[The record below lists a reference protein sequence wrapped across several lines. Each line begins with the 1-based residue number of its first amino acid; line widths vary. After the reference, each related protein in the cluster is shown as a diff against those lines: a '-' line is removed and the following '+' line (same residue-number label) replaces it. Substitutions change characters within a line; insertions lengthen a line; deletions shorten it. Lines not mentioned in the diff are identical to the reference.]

1 MRKITLQT
9 VNAFFSGGNL
19 AKNNMVVSK
28 SHVYL
33 HGNLIARKVNN
44 TKIEI
49 CFCEWVTNT
58 TCDRINAIVST
69 ATNGKIKVG
78 IKKGLPE
85 LRHDDGTITPIS
97 SGDWVQIESLYF

>member
-1 MRKITLQT
+1 MRKITQQT
-9 VNAFFSGGNL
+9 VNAFFSGGNMV
-19 AKNNMVVSK
+19 NNNTVVSGGC
-28 SHVYL
+28 VYL
-33 HGNLIARKVNN
+33 HGNLIARKIDN

-58 TCDRINAIVST
+58 TCDRISAIVST

-85 LRHDDGTITPIS
+85 LRHADGTITPIS
-97 SGDWVQIESLYF
+97 SGNWVKIDSLYF